1 MASHVQDQVYQ
12 HSLRDP
18 ESFWLHHAHQ
28 LTWAKPPSRAL
39 LQKPKHLPNGITHP
53 HWSWFPDGQI
63 STSFNC
69 VDRHVEAGNG
79 DRNAIIWDSPV
90 SGSKQTLT
98 YRQLL
103 DEVGVLAGVLRE
115 IGVRKGDVVIVYS
128 GSRPRRRHLSTVST
142 DISSADDPSSSHCS
156 ACHLTARRY
165 PRSGFWRLF
174 CSIFGSE
181 DRSIISPTYNDR
193 LMWYRRW

>member
-39 LQKPKHLPNGITHP
+39 LQKSKHLPNGTIHP

-69 VDRHVEAGNG
+69 VDRHVRAGNG
-79 DRNAIIWDSPV
+79 DKKAIIWDSPV
-90 SGSKQTLT
+90 SASKQTLT
-98 YRQLL
+98 YGQLL
-103 DEVGVLAGVLRE
+103 DEVEVLAGVLRE
-115 IGVRKGDVVIVYS
+115 TGVRKGDVVIVYS
-128 GSRPRRRHLSTVST
+128 GSRPRAGLLSTAFT
-142 DISSADDPSSSHCS
+142 DRSSAHDTPSSRCS
-156 ACHLTARRY
+156 ACYLAARRY
-165 PRSGFWRLF
+165 PRSCFWGFF
-174 CSIFGSE
+174 CGIFGSE
-181 DRSIISPTYNDR
+181 DRGIISSSHHDR